1 MKSATGR
8 ASVWR
13 SLPAG
18 ILLACLPLGCSRAP
32 AAPEDTPPQAPV
44 KWMEARQLFV
54 EEWSEIVGTTQPLP
68 DRAARVRAAVEGYVV
83 SVLEDANGKPFV
95 EGQRVKKGD
104 VLVRLDDRIAL
115 ESRDKVKADLDEL
128 EQQVKQA
135 ELSVQ
140 LAEIEVRSLEDLRKE
155 G

>member
-1 MKSATGR
+1 MKSATVC

-32 AAPEDTPPQAPV
+32 ASPDDTPAQAPV

-68 DRAARVRAAVEGYVV
+68 DRAARVTAAVEGHVV

-95 EGQRVKKGD
+95 ERQRFKKGAAA
-104 VLVRLDDRIAL
+104 VPAGARMAL
-115 ESRDKVKADLDEL
+115 E
-128 EQQVKQA
+128 
-135 ELSVQ
+135 
-140 LAEIEVRSLEDLRKE
+140 
-155 G
+155 